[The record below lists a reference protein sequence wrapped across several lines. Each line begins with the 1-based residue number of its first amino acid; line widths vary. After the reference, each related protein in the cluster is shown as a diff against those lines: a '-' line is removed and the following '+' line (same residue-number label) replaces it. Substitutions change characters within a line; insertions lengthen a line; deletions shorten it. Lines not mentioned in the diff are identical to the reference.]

1 MAEHEPGPPLFWP
14 RGRQIHKTFNNI
26 KITILCGFVTIL
38 VLRGTIGLGN
48 LVSSEAEAENQHLVE
63 ETNRILAE
71 IRSDKDPNDPDD
83 QPEEF
88 FNPNM
93 TFSLGPKITTWDE
106 DRQVWLQKNPQ
117 FPQYVNGRPRILL
130 VTGSPPNPCD
140 NAIGDHYLLK
150 SVKNKID
157 YCRIHGIEVVYNMA
171 HLDKELA
178 GYWAKL
184 PLIRRLML
192 SHPEVEWIWWMDSD
206 ALFTDMVFELP
217 VSKYK
222 DYNMVIHGYPD
233 LLFDQKSW
241 IALNTGS
248 FLFRN
253 CQWSLDLLD
262 VWAPMGPKGP
272 VREEAGK
279 ILTANL
285 KGRPAFEADDQ
296 SALIYLLISQKDQWM
311 DKVFVENSFY
321 LHGFWE
327 GLVDRYEEM
336 IEKYHPGLGDERHR
350 GLVSP
355 NIKRIRNETATP
367 LVNVDQFDIR
377 HSASEEL
384 ASIPYL
390 ILQLKVRQPLL
401 LSLKKSRAGRN
412 DQRLSRELCSNSSIV
427 LTCFDLQNISTHYS
441 AIKLWYLVLE
451 ILLWL
456 YHSVALQG
464 VEWNETGEV
473 EAGRHDDG
481 LLPLG
486 IKMDRVCNGSTN
498 SFMDPRS

>member
-1 MAEHEPGPPLFWP
+1 MGQDTATPLKRGGATLPTTTANGGGGRTRVSSLIPP
-14 RGRQIHKTFNNI
+14 RRQIHRTFNNI

-38 VLRGTIGLGN
+38 VLRGYIGVNLGTSDADA
-48 LVSSEAEAENQHLVE
+48 VNQHLIE
-63 ETNRILAE
+63 ETNRILSE
-71 IRSDKDPNDPDD
+71 IRSDNDPDD
-83 QPEEF
+83 LSDPEI
-88 FNPNM
+88 NPNV
-93 TFSLGPKITTWDE
+93 TYTLGPKITNWDE
-106 DRQVWLQKNPQ
+106 ERKIWLGRNPD
-117 FPQYVNGRPRILL
+117 FPNYVSGKARILL

-150 SVKNKID
+150 SIKNKID
-157 YCRIHGIEVVYNMA
+157 YCRLHGIEIVYNMA

-206 ALFTDMVFELP
+206 ALFTDMVFQLP
-217 VSKYK
+217 LSKY
-222 DYNMVIHGYPD
+222 DGYNLVIHGYPD

-272 VREEAGK
+272 VRDEAGK

-311 DKVFVENSFY
+311 NKVFVENSYY
-321 LHGFWE
+321 LHGYWA

-336 IEKYHPGLGDERHR
+336 IEKYHPGLGDERWPFVTHFVGCKPCGSYGDYPVERCLSSMERAFNFADNQVIKLYGFGHR
-350 GLVSP
+350 GLLSP
-355 NIKRIRNETATP
+355 KIKRIRNETVTP
-367 LVNVDQFDIR
+367 LEFVDQYDIR
-377 HSASEEL
+377 RPVHGSSG
-384 ASIPYL
+384 
-390 ILQLKVRQPLL
+390 
-401 LSLKKSRAGRN
+401 SR
-412 DQRLSRELCSNSSIV
+412 S
-427 LTCFDLQNISTHYS
+427 
-441 AIKLWYLVLE
+441 
-451 ILLWL
+451 
-456 YHSVALQG
+456 
-464 VEWNETGEV
+464 
-473 EAGRHDDG
+473 
-481 LLPLG
+481 
-486 IKMDRVCNGSTN
+486 
-498 SFMDPRS
+498 